1 MSDDKVFDQMKSD
14 KKLLQ
19 LMKLA
24 QGYEMTPEE
33 YAAQRKSFVK
43 GQVMLANPDMTENEF
58 EKLYE
63 DVVKL
68 VGPGQPR
75 KSP

>member
-1 MSDDKVFDQMKSD
+1 
-14 KKLLQ
+14 
-19 LMKLA
+19 
-24 QGYEMTPEE
+24 
-33 YAAQRKSFVK
+33 
-43 GQVMLANPDMTENEF
+43 MLANPDMTEDEF

-75 KSP
+75 KSFMTVAYRLARWYICLVFPDRWRDQ